1 LALND
6 GRLTLG
12 DGQKMKLDT
21 DPFLVNVNLINFE
34 EKMVLVRTRQA
45 DTTRGKNVIV
55 SDDPR
60 ARMVKPQSLEFSVWK
75 VNHRR
80 WTGPKV
86 KPTSSMLLEK
96 YVQQQ
101 WVNMFHRLGGGGG
114 QESTVTDGMVSRRSA
129 ALVEK

>member
-1 LALND
+1 
-6 GRLTLG
+6 
-12 DGQKMKLDT
+12 MKLDT

-60 ARMVKPQSLEFSVWK
+60 ARMVKPRSLEFGVWK

-101 WVNMFHRLGGGGG
+101 WVNMFHRLGGGG
-114 QESTVTDGMVSRRSA
+114 VKRARSPTA
-129 ALVEK
+129 WSPGGVQL